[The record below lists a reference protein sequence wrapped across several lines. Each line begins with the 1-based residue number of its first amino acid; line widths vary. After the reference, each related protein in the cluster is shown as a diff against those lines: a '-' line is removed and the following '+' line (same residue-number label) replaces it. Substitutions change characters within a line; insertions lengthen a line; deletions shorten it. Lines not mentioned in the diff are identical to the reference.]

1 MSDKRMVPLPEE
13 LCHTIEA
20 HLEALGARSVEAFLE
35 HLVRER
41 LSREGLLSALS
52 PDEQAEVEDQ
62 LKRLG
67 YME

>member
-1 MSDKRMVPLPEE
+1 MSDKRMVRLPED
-13 LCHTIEA
+13 LYQTIEK
-20 HLEALGARSVEAFLE
+20 HLEALGVRSVEAFLE

-41 LSREGLLSALS
+41 LSREGLRSALS